1 MLGGAKEGAAARIAP
16 DAAAGRLRLA
26 SATGV
31 DMTVRIAGLGG
42 RSYAFV
48 IDWHI
53 RIVAAI
59 AWMGLGNLVLFGDLL
74 PGDGRGSPLTFGV
87 LLPALAIYLLYH
99 PLLEVLMRGRT
110 PGKRMA
116 GLRVVTL
123 DGRTPGTGP
132 LLVRNLL
139 RVVDSLP
146 GLYAVGCASV
156 AATRHS
162 VRIGDLAAGTVLA
175 YDDAALRARSAGAAV
190 PDAAAERAALA
201 AELLRRWER
210 LDAPVRGT
218 LAARLLVPGAAADDI
233 SANAPSAHLQAQLQ
247 ALAKGDAPAA
257 EDPSRRQRAW
267 LAERAAPWE
276 RLAEAVRTLEGAR
289 RAPPET
295 LLHAVRAYPEAAG
308 DLATLRRAAPASAA
322 ARSLEALYA
331 KLHDNLFA
339 PPGNLKEDLARL
351 FRQEVPAIVRELRA
365 RILATALGFLL
376 AAAAGWH
383 LVAAYPDL
391 AQLFL
396 GPETV
401 ARVEQG
407 ELWTEGM
414 LNVLPASVLS
424 AAIFTN
430 NILVAVTAFCLGAIY
445 GLGTLYIVV
454 LNGLMIGS
462 LLSFTAQHDLH
473 GRLLDFIAAHGFVE
487 LSVIFVVAAAGFAVG
502 EAIARPGHR
511 TRTAAFGRAVSR
523 GGKLLLPCALLLVGA
538 GLVEGYVSADPRFPL
553 WFRLTLGVGYWFI
566 MAWVL
571 CGLPSGGRVQHFE
584 CARAVR
590 GSGLQS
596 FSRTGMMWPPK
607 PRSEG

>member
-1 MLGGAKEGAAARIAP
+1 MLGGAKDGGGAARIAP
-16 DAAAGRLRLA
+16 DPAAGSLRLA

-74 PGDGRGSPLTFGV
+74 PGDGRGNPLTFGV

-123 DGRTPGTGP
+123 EGRTPGTGP

-175 YDDAALRARSAGAAV
+175 YDDAALRARGAAV

-201 AELLRRWER
+201 AELLRRWDR
-210 LDAPVRGT
+210 LDAPARGT
-218 LAARLLVPGAAADDI
+218 LAARLLAPTAAEGDTLA
-233 SANAPSAHLQAQLQ
+233 SAPSAHLKAQLQ
-247 ALAKGDAPAA
+247 ALAQGDVPAA
-257 EDPSRRQRAW
+257 GQPSRGQRAW
-267 LAERAAPWE
+267 LAERAAPWQ
-276 RLAEAVRTLEGAR
+276 RLAAAVRTLEGDR
-289 RAPPET
+289 RAPAET

-308 DLATLRRAAPASAA
+308 DLATLRRTAPASAA
-322 ARSLEALYA
+322 ARGLEALYA

-339 PPGNLKEDLARL
+339 PPGDLKQDLARL
-351 FRQEVPAIVRELRA
+351 FRREVPAIVRELRA
-365 RILATALGFLL
+365 HIVATALGFLL
-376 AAAAGWH
+376 AAAAGWQ
-383 LVAAYPDL
+383 LVAGYPAL

-424 AAIFTN
+424 AGIFAN
-430 NILVAVTAFCLGAIY
+430 NIAVTVAAFGLGAIY
-445 GLGTLYIVV
+445 GLGTLYILV
-454 LNGLMIGS
+454 LNGLMIGG
-462 LLSFTAQHDLH
+462 LLSFTAQHGLH
-473 GRLLDFIAAHGFVE
+473 GRLLEFIAAHGFVE

-553 WFRLTLGVGYWFI
+553 WFRLALGVGCWLA

-571 CGLPSGGRVQHFE
+571 CGLPSWRRGGTF
-584 CARAVR
+584 A
-590 GSGLQS
+590 GSRWGRDQV
-596 FSRTGMMWPPK
+596 P
-607 PRSEG
+607 

>member
-1 MLGGAKEGAAARIAP
+1 MTMPSAKDGAASIPP
-16 DAAAGRLRLA
+16 DPAAGSLRLA

-59 AWMGLGNLVLFGDLL
+59 AWMGLANLILFGDLL
-74 PGDGRGSPLTFGV
+74 PGDGRGSPLMFGV
-87 LLPALAIYLLYH
+87 LLPAFAIYLLYH

-123 DGRTPGTGP
+123 EGRTPGTGP

-156 AATRHS
+156 VATRHS

-218 LAARLLVPGAAADDI
+218 LAARLLVPRAAADDTL
-233 SANAPSAHLQAQLQ
+233 ANAPSAHLKAQLQ
-247 ALAKGDAPAA
+247 ALARGDAPAA
-257 EDPSRRQRAW
+257 EEPSRRQRAW
-267 LAERAAPWE
+267 LAERAAHWE
-276 RLAEAVRTLEGAR
+276 RLAAAVRTLEGDR

-295 LLHAVRAYPEAAG
+295 LLYAVRAYPEAAG
-308 DLATLRRAAPASAA
+308 DLATLRRAAPASTA
-322 ARSLEALYA
+322 ARSLETLYA
-331 KLHDNLFA
+331 KLHDNLSA
-339 PPGNLKEDLARL
+339 PPSNLKEDLARL

-365 RILATALGFLL
+365 RILAIALGFLL
-376 AAAAGWH
+376 AAVAGWQ
-383 LVAAYPDL
+383 LVATHPDL
-391 AQLFL
+391 ARLF
-396 GPETV
+396 
-401 ARVEQG
+401 ASEQMLASAERG
-407 ELWTEGM
+407 ELWTEGL
-414 LNVLPASVLS
+414 LNVLPSSVL
-424 AAIFTN
+424 AAQIFAN
-430 NILVAVTAFCLGAIY
+430 NIAVTIAAFCLGTFY
-445 GLGTLYIVV
+445 GLGTLYIVL
-454 LNGLMIGS
+454 LNGLMVGS
-462 LLSFTAQHDLH
+462 LFSFAAQHGLH
-473 GRLLDFIAAHGFVE
+473 GRLLEFIAAHGFVE

-538 GLVEGYVSADPRFPL
+538 GLLEGYVSPDARFPL
-553 WFRLTLGVGYWFI
+553 WLRLTLGVGYWFI

-571 CGLPSGGRVQHFE
+571 CGLPSGRRRNADF
-584 CARAVR
+584 A
-590 GSGLQS
+590 GLSKQPRPRP
-596 FSRTGMMWPPK
+596 SRPAAS
-607 PRSEG
+607 RS